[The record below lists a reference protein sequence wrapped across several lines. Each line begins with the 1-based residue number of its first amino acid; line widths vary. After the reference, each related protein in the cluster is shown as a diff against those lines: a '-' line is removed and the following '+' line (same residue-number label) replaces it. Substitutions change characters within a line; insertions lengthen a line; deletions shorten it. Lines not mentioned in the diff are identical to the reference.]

1 MIRAVVALLALC
13 ASTSTAAREPLGLDA
28 LLAGLERSGAFSGAV
43 VVRDGRG
50 TRFAKGYGLADPFT
64 GRHFTPDT
72 PVDSGS
78 LAKPVT
84 AAAVLQLARD
94 GRLDLDS
101 AATRYLPELGTAGIT
116 VRHLLSH
123 SAGLHFEDSAQ
134 GLAGK
139 SNLELVRAARGR
151 PLSFKP
157 GTAFSYCNLCT
168 IALAEIVERASG
180 RSYLET
186 ARTRLGLPSGVT
198 LRPARLADWEGR
210 AIGYRPTAT
219 GKFERF
225 DSWEGEAFYGAANL
239 SITARQLAQWGSRWW
254 QAPLAPIRAAATAPG
269 VIDGKVSGL
278 TMGNWY
284 CAASRRRCHYLGH
297 HEGFHHMLYWD
308 VDRRLSI
315 AMVSNNAL
323 APALQQRLQ
332 RAVVA
337 AAEDRVATA
346 RREIVAP
353 MRERDVAAGSF
364 RLPDG
369 ELLTISRTARTVAIN
384 RRGIAYPAYPMS
396 AGIRY
401 LPGLDAYVSA
411 RADGSLHWLTLYED
425 ALARRD

>member
-1 MIRAVVALLALC
+1 M
-13 ASTSTAAREPLGLDA
+13 
-28 LLAGLERSGAFSGAV
+28 
-43 VVRDGRG
+43 
-50 TRFAKGYGLADPFT
+50 
-64 GRHFTPDT
+64 
-72 PVDSGS
+72 
-78 LAKPVT
+78 T
-84 AAAVLQLARD
+84 AAAVLQMARD
-94 GRLDLDS
+94 GRIDLDA

-123 SAGLHFEDSAQ
+123 AAGLPLEESAE
-134 GLAGK
+134 GVAGK
-139 SNLELVRAARGR
+139 SNLDLVRAARGR
-151 PLSFKP
+151 PLLFKP

-198 LRPARLADWEGR
+198 LRPARLADWKGR
-210 AIGYRPTAT
+210 AIGYRATAP

-239 SITARQLAQWGSRWW
+239 SITARQLAEWGSRWW
-254 QAPLAPIRAAATAPG
+254 QAPLARIRAAATAPA
-269 VIDGKVSGL
+269 VIDGKLSGL

-284 CAASRRRCHYLGH
+284 CATGGRRCHYLGH

-308 VDRRLSI
+308 VNRGL
-315 AMVSNNAL
+315 AVALVSNNAL

-337 AAEDRVATA
+337 AAEGRVASA
-346 RREIVAP
+346 RREIAAP
-353 MRERDVAAGSF
+353 MRGRDVAADRF

-369 ELLTISRTARTVAIN
+369 ELLSISKTGRAVAVS
-384 RRGIAYPAYPMS
+384 RRGIAYPAYPIGD
-396 AGIRY
+396 GIRY

-411 RADGSLHWLTLYED
+411 SGDGSLHWLTLYED